1 MYSKLSQTTISRA
14 QGVMTSTDRR
24 TPAGGAAGVA
34 HEVAFT
40 TADKFQRR
48 SMSSRRRSSHRPTR
62 AAFGS
67 NAAQIGRRLAHSSA
81 RAPDD
86 RRLPAPVRTRARDV
100 EA

>member
-1 MYSKLSQTTISRA
+1 MSTTEQIIVIESA
-14 QGVMTSTDRR
+14 L
-24 TPAGGAAGVA
+24 
-34 HEVAFT
+34 
-40 TADKFQRR
+40 
-48 SMSSRRRSSHRPTR
+48 SHRPTR

-67 NAAQIGRRLAHSSA
+67 NAAQIGRRFAHSSA